1 MSRRST
7 RAAWGTSRCAHT
19 GTSMGEITCVIADDH
34 PAILAAARSALEEAG
49 IEVLGEAA
57 DGEAAATLV
66 EHHRP
71 TVALIDLRLGS
82 GMTGIEVA
90 RRLGRSTPETATVM
104 FTSYGDRALLVEA
117 LDAGVRGYVL
127 KGAPLEELIRALR
140 LVAEGGRYVD
150 GALAPILDDPTTLA
164 GAPQLTTREREVL
177 RLLAEGL
184 HNEEVG
190 RRLYISPET
199 VKVHVAKAMRKLES
213 DTRTQA
219 VAEALRRSII
229 S

>member
-1 MSRRST
+1 
-7 RAAWGTSRCAHT
+7 
-19 GTSMGEITCVIADDH
+19 MGEVTCVIADDH

-49 IEVLGEAA
+49 IEVVGEAI
-57 DGEAAATLV
+57 DGEAAAKLV

-90 RRLGRSTPETATVM
+90 RRLRRSTPETAVVLY
-104 FTSYGDRALLVEA
+104 TSYGDRALLVEA

-127 KGAPLEELIRALR
+127 KGAPLAELIRALR
-140 LVAEGGRYVD
+140 LVAEGGSYVD
-150 GALAPILDDPTTLA
+150 GALAPTLA
-164 GAPQLTTREREVL
+164 DPETLASVPQLTEREREVL

-184 HNEEVG
+184 RNEEVG